1 MFVNSHPHLGTGDG
15 ERLRPTPKA
24 ASVQM
29 PTPKADSI
37 QFSAPCEQGMNS
49 IPFKA
54 GPPGPPQAGPPFKR
68 SEPAPRESAAS
79 GETIAPGEAPGEA
92 VASDKE
98 SATSDDESCEVIE
111 ALKKK
116 RGRSSSSERSERY
129 HVRRIKKHLQ
139 ALGARAFRLK
149 TRKS

>member
-37 QFSAPCEQGMNS
+37 QFSAPCEQGMKS

-54 GPPGPPQAGPPFKR
+54 GPPGPPGPPQAGPPFKR
-68 SEPAPRESAAS
+68 LKPSAEITMCT
-79 GETIAPGEAPGEA
+79 GYFYYFCDLNLVGQF
-92 VASDKE
+92 V
-98 SATSDDESCEVIE
+98 
-111 ALKKK
+111 L
-116 RGRSSSSERSERY
+116 
-129 HVRRIKKHLQ
+129 
-139 ALGARAFRLK
+139 
-149 TRKS
+149 